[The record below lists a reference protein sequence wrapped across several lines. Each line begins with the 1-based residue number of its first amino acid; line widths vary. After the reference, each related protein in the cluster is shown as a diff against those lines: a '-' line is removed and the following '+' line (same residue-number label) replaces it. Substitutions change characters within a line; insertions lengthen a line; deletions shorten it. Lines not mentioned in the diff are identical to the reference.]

1 MAYLGSRERTMTT
14 RRHSTSQSHLVPN
27 SEAAAVLAYDELTDA
42 GCEAVVTETP
52 YRTRNTWVVPA
63 TCDGEGW
70 RVHIDPRS
78 GATRIVR
85 TDG

>member
-1 MAYLGSRERTMTT
+1 MID
-14 RRHSTSQSHLVPN
+14 RRHSTSKPERVPT

-52 YRTRNTWVVPA
+52 YRTRSTWIVPA
-63 TCDGEGW
+63 QCGDETCENEGW

-78 GATRIVR
+78 GSTRIVR
-85 TDG
+85 TDR